1 MFSGLS
7 ARLRQVS
14 DKVRGRGRLTEG
26 NIKEAVRDVRMALLE
41 ADVALPVVKGFV
53 ARVKQRAIGSEVSRS
68 LSPGQVFIKILNQE
82 LTRALGGESA
92 ELQLRQQPPVI
103 ILLAGLQ
110 GAGKT
115 TTAAKLAAYLKAK
128 LGKHPLLVS
137 LDTRRPAAMLQLQQ
151 LAERVDVPFVPF
163 NEGDAPLDIAIKA
176 IAEARK
182 KLVDVVILDT
192 AGRTRLEDDLLQ
204 ELKQLHAEVSPAET
218 LFVVDSMAGQDAVHA
233 AKAFGDAL
241 PLTGVILTKTDGDA
255 RGGAALSVKT
265 VTGQPIKFIGTGED
279 ISGFEVFHPERMAQ
293 RILGMGDV
301 LSLVEEVEQK
311 VDSEQAARLAGKLRK
326 GKGFNLSDMRDQLSQ
341 MLNMGDMKSL
351 FEKLPLPGNV
361 NPDAL
366 AKGVDSKMLK
376 RQVAIIN
383 SMTLSERRFPKTIN
397 GSRKKRIASGAG
409 LQVQDVNRLLKQH
422 LQMQKTM
429 KKMGKGGMQQMM
441 QGLGKGGGGQ
451 FPPRCCT
458 AISGFFNGFW
468 PDFAK

>member
-1 MFSGLS
+1 MFGGLS

-204 ELKQLHAEVSPAET
+204 ELKELHAEVSPAET

-311 VDSEQAARLAGKLRK
+311 VDSEQAARLASKLRK

-376 RQVAIIN
+376 HQVAIIN

-441 QGLGKGGGGQ
+441 QGLGKGGGSQ
-451 FPPRCCT
+451 FPPR
-458 AISGFFNGFW
+458 
-468 PDFAK
+468 

>member
-1 MFSGLS
+1 MFGGLS

-53 ARVKQRAIGSEVSRS
+53 ARVKQRAIGSEVSSS

-163 NEGDAPLDIAIKA
+163 NEGDAPLDIAITA
-176 IAEARK
+176 ISEARK

-311 VDSEQAARLAGKLRK
+311 VDSEQAARLASKLRK

-341 MLNMGDMKSL
+341 MLNMGDMKGL
-351 FEKLPLPGNV
+351 LEKLPLPGNV

-383 SMTLSERRFPKTIN
+383 SMTLSERKFPKTIN

-422 LQMQKTM
+422 LQMQKSM

-451 FPPRCCT
+451 FPPR
-458 AISGFFNGFW
+458 
-468 PDFAK
+468 